1 MLFTYTHCG
10 FSNLSSLNFW
20 GEIVL
25 FPTSLISLLF
35 HIQSLLIMLVKNS
48 FRFIFFA
55 WAIGFLGSCK
65 TTQQS
70 VQNVARVN
78 PRIGYDD
85 STLTKTT
92 LPLLMPYNRVIDPAG
107 TVVRYGDLDLE
118 NHTLDLRKI
127 PNSTL
132 LAVEDRYGVMIL
144 NTENQKI
151 VDRWAY
157 KLMADF
163 AGFTSTYSGIQ
174 VFQSNNQTRLYWSA
188 ANTSKKTSVVI
199 EATWNGTALKVTNSF
214 SFAPEGESPLALPNE
229 IAIQTE
235 GEKAFLYVVLNGN
248 NQLAKIDLQTKQTLW
263 KVPTGVAP
271 YGLTVANGKAFVSNW
286 GGKMPNKNDSKET
299 AGVPYGKAY
308 VDPKTGATTN
318 GTVNVYELHTGTFLK
333 EIEVGLHPNDLITS
347 PTQDFVYVAN
357 GNSDN
362 VSVISTQD
370 FTVKETI
377 SVQLISGELGFLGDT
392 PNALA
397 TNKTGDIL
405 YVANGLDN
413 ALAVIKLGEKASK
426 NGRGNSTITGFIPTE
441 AYPAGIELDDK
452 NLYVSNLEGEG
463 ARVNSNELEGDV
475 KRNEKGAFNSHRQR
489 ATLSIIPVP
498 NDELLEKYTQTVKAQ
513 NLTFRAE
520 IARMLP
526 RKNIAPVPVPE
537 RIGEPS
543 VFKHVIYI
551 IKENRTYDQVFG
563 DISAGK
569 GDKSLCIFGQEVTP
583 NQHKMAS
590 DFVLMDNYYVSGKC
604 SAEGHQWTDAAM
616 VSDYVEKNVR
626 SWFRSYPH
634 VQEDALVYHKNG
646 FLWDNARNH
655 GKTVRIY
662 GEACQ
667 PHYDT
672 KLNWT
677 DHYNNYL
684 ANKPFEF
691 YNTTTISSVL
701 PMLSPTFPGS
711 DDMKIPDQIRASA
724 FIKELEAYE
733 KMEGDQF
740 PELIMMALSVD
751 HTVGTRPNFP
761 RPEAMVADND
771 LALGR
776 IVEALAKC
784 KFWKN
789 TVIFVTED
797 DSQAGWDHVSA
808 YRTTGQVISPY
819 SRLQKTVSTNYNQT
833 SMVRTIEQILGLPPM
848 NVIDATALPMFD
860 CFVNEP
866 SNYQY
871 VAEKNNVPLDKMN
884 PKLSML
890 NRQEKHYAELSLR
903 PEFDLIDSG
912 EDDVMNRI
920 LWFAA
925 KGRDKYPKKF
935 AGKAEEEDED

>member
-1 MLFTYTHCG
+1 MRFRHTIK
-10 FSNLSSLNFW
+10 FAIAA
-20 GEIVL
+20 IVA
-25 FPTSLISLLF
+25 
-35 HIQSLLIMLVKNS
+35 LVVG
-48 FRFIFFA
+48 A
-55 WAIGFLGSCK
+55 CK
-65 TTQQS
+65 TTQQGY
-70 VQNVARVN
+70 QNVTIVN

-85 STLTKTT
+85 STLTNDK
-92 LPLLMPYNRVIDPAG
+92 LPLLMPYNRIIDPAG
-107 TVVRYGDLDLE
+107 TVMRYGDTDLE
-118 NHTLDLRKI
+118 NHTLDLKKI
-127 PNSTL
+127 PHSPL
-132 LAVEDRYGVMIL
+132 LVVEDRFGIVVL
-144 NTENQKI
+144 DTEKQKI
-151 VDRWAY
+151 LDRWAY
-157 KLMADF
+157 KQAVDF
-163 AGFTSTYSGIQ
+163 RGFTSTYSGIQ
-174 VFQSNNQTRLYWSA
+174 VFQKNNQTRFFWSA
-188 ANTSKKTSVVI
+188 ANTSKKTSVVV
-199 EATWNGTALKVTNSF
+199 EASWDGSKITQTNAYL
-214 SFAPEGESPLALPNE
+214 FAPEGELPLALPNE
-229 IAIQTE
+229 VVVSTE
-235 GEKAFLYVVLNGN
+235 QGKDYLYVVLNGN
-248 NQLAKIDLQTKQTLW
+248 NQLVKLDLQSKEIVW
-263 KVPTGVAP
+263 KVATGVAP
-271 YGLTVANGKAFVSNW
+271 YGLTIAQGKAFVSNW
-286 GGKMPNKNDSKET
+286 GGTIPDATATQET
-299 AGVPYGKAY
+299 AGVPYGKVF
-308 VDPKTGATTN
+308 VDPNTGATN
-318 GTVNVYELHTGTFLK
+318 QGTVNVYALNDGQLLQ
-333 EIEVGLHPNDLITS
+333 EITVGLHPNDLIADANE
-347 PTQDFVYVAN
+347 DFVYVAN

-362 VSVISTQD
+362 VSVIATQD
-370 FTVKETI
+370 LAVKETI

-397 TNKTGDIL
+397 INAAGNVL

-413 ALAVIKLGEKASK
+413 ALAVVKLGENASK
-426 NGRGNSTITGFIPTE
+426 NGSGNSTILGFIPTE
-441 AYPAGIELDDK
+441 AYPAGIALDEGH
-452 NLYVSNLEGEG
+452 LYVSNLEGEG
-463 ARVNSNELEGDV
+463 ARVSSKDVAGDE
-475 KRNEKGAFNSHRQR
+475 KRNEKGAYNSHRQR
-489 ATLSIIPVP
+489 ATLSVIPLP
-498 NDELLEKYTQTVKAQ
+498 TDATLTNYTQRVKDQ
-513 NLTFRAE
+513 NLSFRAE
-520 IARMLP
+520 IARLLP
-526 RKNIAPVPVPE
+526 RKKIEPVPVPE

-543 VFKHVIYI
+543 VFKHVVYI

-563 DISAGK
+563 DITAGK

-583 NQHKMAS
+583 NQHKLAA

-655 GKTVRIY
+655 GKKVRIY

-672 KLNWT
+672 KLSWT

-691 YNTTTISSVL
+691 HNTTTISSVL

-711 DDMKIPDQIRASA
+711 DDMKIPDQFRASA

-733 KMEGDQF
+733 KMDGDQF
-740 PELIMMALSVD
+740 PELSIMALSVD
-751 HTVGTRPNFP
+751 HTVGTRPGYP
-761 RPEAMVADND
+761 TPDAMVADND

-776 IVEALAKC
+776 IIEALAKSR
-784 KFWKN
+784 FWKN

-860 CFVNEP
+860 CFTKHP
-866 SNYQY
+866 SDYQY
-871 VAEKNNVPLDKMN
+871 TAEKNIVPLDKMN
-884 PKLSML
+884 PKLSQL
-890 NRQEKHYAELSLR
+890 NGKQKYYAELSLR

-925 KGRDKYPKKF
+925 KGRDKYPKKY
-935 AGKAEEEDED
+935 AGKDEDEEDK